1 MSSVLTADA
10 AGPGRTRITPRALNR
25 VVSAITSEELG
36 VESRKVGVD
45 LADDSGALTLT
56 VRAPIRIVS
65 LARIMNDPG
74 AVTRAGGTLV
84 ERAGKAQENIRTRVR
99 DLTGSNISRIVL
111 RLTNADIQEE
121 RRVR

>member
-1 MSSVLTADA
+1 MSSVLTAEA

-25 VVSAITSEELG
+25 VVSAVTSEELG
-36 VESRKVGVD
+36 VESSTVGVD
-45 LADDSGALTLT
+45 LEDHGGALTLT
-56 VRAPIRIVS
+56 VRAPIRILS
-65 LARIMNDPG
+65 LEQIMDDPG

-84 ERAGKAQENIRTRVR
+84 DRAGEAQENIRIRVR

-111 RLTNADIQEE
+111 RLTNANIQEE